1 MDLNQIFELINYL
14 LFHLFFSAL
23 WLWYFYRW
31 LHKKNI
37 ESIFKAS
44 WLSYLII
51 VIITVSGGGWFLYHS
66 WSASQ
71 MYAYLLPPH
80 SNYFYLVIF
89 RTVLF
94 HLISLAAGLVL
105 YYLLKFVARLAKAT
119 FVELKEIRL
128 LALGAVLA
136 GWDNVMV
143 FFTTVLAGW
152 NNVMVYLTTTAAL
165 MLLTSVFINLFK
177 SGRGQRLRLAP
188 YVFLALIF
196 TLLIG
201 YRLTFYLG
209 VY

>member
-44 WLSYLII
+44 WVSYLII

-136 GWDNVMV
+136 GW
-143 FFTTVLAGW
+143 
-152 NNVMVYLTTTAAL
+152 NNVMVYLTTAAAL

>member
-1 MDLNQIFELINYL
+1 MDLNKIFELINYL

-136 GWDNVMV
+136 GW
-143 FFTTVLAGW
+143 
-152 NNVMVYLTTTAAL
+152 NNVMVYLTTAAAL

>member
-44 WLSYLII
+44 WVSYLII

-66 WSASQ
+66 WSANE

-136 GWDNVMV
+136 GW
-143 FFTTVLAGW
+143 
-152 NNVMVYLTTTAAL
+152 NNVMVYLTTAAAL

>member
-66 WSASQ
+66 WSASE

-136 GWDNVMV
+136 GW
-143 FFTTVLAGW
+143 

>member
-44 WLSYLII
+44 WVSYLII

-136 GWDNVMV
+136 GW
-143 FFTTVLAGW
+143 

>member
-136 GWDNVMV
+136 GW
-143 FFTTVLAGW
+143 

-188 YVFLALIF
+188 YVFLALII
-196 TLLIG
+196 TLLLG
-201 YRLTFYLG
+201 YKLTFYLG

>member
-44 WLSYLII
+44 WVSYLII

-136 GWDNVMV
+136 GW
-143 FFTTVLAGW
+143 
-152 NNVMVYLTTTAAL
+152 NNVMVYLTTAAAL

-188 YVFLALIF
+188 YVFLALII
-196 TLLIG
+196 TLLLG
-201 YRLTFYLG
+201 YKLTFYLG

>member
-136 GWDNVMV
+136 GW
-143 FFTTVLAGW
+143 

>member
-44 WLSYLII
+44 WVSYLII

-136 GWDNVMV
+136 GW
-143 FFTTVLAGW
+143 

-188 YVFLALIF
+188 YVFLALII
-196 TLLIG
+196 TLLLG
-201 YRLTFYLG
+201 YKLTFYLG

>member
-44 WLSYLII
+44 WVSYLII

-136 GWDNVMV
+136 GW
-143 FFTTVLAGW
+143 
-152 NNVMVYLTTTAAL
+152 NNLMVYLTTAAAL